1 MSQAF
6 RPKAAR
12 PQTLGSLTV
21 GVLALQGDF
30 ALHQRSLELL
40 EVRAPIIRH
49 PGELRKIDGL
59 IVPGG
64 ESTTFTMM
72 LRETGLFDEIRKFAE
87 KKPVMGTCAGL
98 ITLAARLVGKKR
110 DGMETLG
117 LIDVE
122 VERNAYG
129 RQVDSFVGT
138 IRFPGLKP
146 DSEFPGVFIRAPR
159 IRSLGEGTEAV
170 AFRSAERGDEPVAAR
185 NRNVLV
191 TAFHPELTDDTR
203 VHRYF
208 IENFISRK
216 SRE

>member
-1 MSQAF
+1 MPKAF
-6 RPKAAR
+6 RPQA
-12 PQTLGSLTV
+12 V

-40 EVRAPIIRH
+40 EIRAPKIRH
-49 PGELRKIDGL
+49 PAELQKIDGL

-64 ESTTFTMM
+64 ESTTFTKM
-72 LRETGLFDEIRKFAE
+72 LRETGLFDAIRIFAE
-87 KKPVMGTCAGL
+87 TKPVMGTCAGL
-98 ITLAARLVGKKR
+98 ITLAARLVGKIR

-117 LIDVE
+117 LIDIE

-129 RQVDSFVGT
+129 RQVDSFSGMV
-138 IRFPGLKP
+138 RFPRLKP
-146 DSEFPGVFIRAPR
+146 DSEFPGVFIRAPK
-159 IRSLGEGTEAV
+159 IRSLGKGTEAV

-191 TAFHPELTDDTR
+191 TTFHPELTDDTR

-208 IENFISRK
+208 IESFISRK